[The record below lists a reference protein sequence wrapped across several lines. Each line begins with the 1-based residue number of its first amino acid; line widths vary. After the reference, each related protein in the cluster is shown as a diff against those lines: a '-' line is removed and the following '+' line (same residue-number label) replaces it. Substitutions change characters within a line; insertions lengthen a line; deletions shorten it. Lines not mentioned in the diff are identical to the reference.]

1 MRTCTKCGQM
11 KVDDEFHYRR
21 SGKRESWCKACKN
34 ARARSMYGIENV
46 VDVHAPE
53 TFVRITADG
62 YRRVRVSGVEVL
74 EHHLVWV
81 IANGPIPPGNH
92 VHHVNGDR
100 QDNRLENLRVMD
112 KPKHMRHH
120 RIEERTERIGDVP
133 DGMKWCNRCKTIKP
147 IDEFPLNKADSSC
160 GHNYFCFDCNRKYQ
174 REYYHAKTKPRFIH
188 EGKMKDPNAATT

>member
-11 KVDDEFHYRR
+11 KGDDEFYLGNGRV
-21 SGKRESWCKACKN
+21 ESQCKACKN
-34 ARARSMYGIENV
+34 AYARSRYGIENV
-46 VDVHAPE
+46 VDVHAHE
-53 TFVRITADG
+53 TFFRITADG
-62 YRRVRVSGVEVL
+62 YMRVRISGIEVL

-81 IANGPIPPGNH
+81 RANGSIPPGKH

-112 KPKHMRHH
+112 KRDHVRHH

-147 IDEFPLNKADSSC
+147 IDEFPLNRADPSC
-160 GHNYFCFDCNRKYQ
+160 GRQYWCFPCFRDYQ
-174 REYYHAKTKPRFIH
+174 RAYYHAKTKPRFIR
-188 EGKMKDPNAATT
+188 EGRMKDPNAATT